1 MVIALFLPDPQD
13 LRSDEG
19 TLEVGR
25 HYPLTIDAEALAPG
39 SVITPTAALRWQKH
53 TVGSGESA
61 ALVFQRVGL
70 SSRTLYELTTSS
82 EEIEKQLTRLRP
94 GDVLLF
100 GFDQNNELLQIK
112 RPISSYENFVITK
125 SDSGYL
131 SRLDT
136 KEVYYQY
143 NYAEADITSNFWN
156 AGISAGLTPNQ
167 IMELAGIYSWDID
180 FALDIRKGDNF
191 RILYQEKVVEGEVI
205 GRGKIIASIFT
216 NQGDTFKA
224 ILDDKTGDY
233 YDENG
238 RAMKKAFLRAPL
250 DFRRVSSNF
259 NPRRLHPVTGRV
271 RPHRGTDY
279 AAPVGTPIWAAGSGV
294 APGVEGSAAAVASQ
308 QPDWAQLV
316 DEQGNTYYYN
326 YQDGSSTWDKP
337 PGFVS
342 PQATTT
348 PKPNPVDI
356 DGLYDNTAYVGRTP
370 TEEDWRVDPEY
381 AQWLQWQQY
390 VRCTEWPLRAHARCV
405 DLVRVVPS
413 LFCCAGMTTST
424 GTASTPTTMPEQTM
438 RGVVLRTRSQCPPQD
453 RVRLAL

>member
-294 APGVEGSAAAVASQ
+294 VEKSSYNQFNGNYVFIRHNSTYMTKYLHLTKRLVKTGQRVKQGQTIGTLGGTGRVTGPHLHYEFLVNGVHQNARTVK
-308 QPDWAQLV
+308 L
-316 DEQGNTYYYN
+316 
-326 YQDGSSTWDKP
+326 
-337 PGFVS
+337 
-342 PQATTT
+342 PQAKSLTGQAKTTFIANA
-348 PKPNPVDI
+348 KNRLEKLERYSQL
-356 DGLYDNTAYVGRTP
+356 LYANN
-370 TEEDWRVDPEY
+370 
-381 AQWLQWQQY
+381 
-390 VRCTEWPLRAHARCV
+390 
-405 DLVRVVPS
+405 
-413 LFCCAGMTTST
+413 
-424 GTASTPTTMPEQTM
+424 
-438 RGVVLRTRSQCPPQD
+438 
-453 RVRLAL
+453 